1 MAAMNQ
7 PWLFIL
13 LFFFFFF
20 FSTIHLSSSQSF
32 FSQNLEAFYPF
43 FDPSPVPAPAP
54 APAPIP
60 ATANLLPPTNS
71 ILPPPP
77 PSGGGSSDGGTGNI
91 VKAVAATAASTFAVA
106 TLLFFFVTRYVI
118 ARRRKKSGGSVNG
131 GGPVVGGGGG
141 GESGGGPRQQVVGQ
155 FVRSGGNVKGLI
167 VDENGL
173 DVVYWRK
180 LEGQQSKKNGYQK
193 KVFQSPPEQGRGG
206 EEGEDDEDEESTSRN
221 EIPLLR
227 GRSSTSHFPIPP
239 PNYRIPSRNTSSVR
253 GGEIALAAV
262 EKSKPSPP
270 LPPPPARS
278 APPPPPPPPKQEVK
292 AAPPPPPPPPHA
304 RKFSAPPPP
313 PRTPNAP
320 PPPPPIKAAGAV
332 AAQTKTDESSSG
344 SGGQVKLK
352 PLHWDKVNKNN
363 ADHSMVWDKLHGG
376 SFRVDGDLMEAL
388 FGTVATN
395 RKSPNRDESN
405 TNSTTPNNNNF
416 TSPRSQIVILDP
428 RKSQNIA
435 IVLKSISISRKEL
448 LESLT
453 DGRGMDAELLEK
465 LMRIAPT
472 KEEETQILDF
482 TGDPTRL
489 ADAESF
495 LYHLLRSIPSAFTRA
510 NAMLFRANYA
520 AEISQFKESLQTLEM
535 GCKELRNRGLFVKLL
550 EAILKAGNRMNAGTS
565 RGNAQAFKLSSL
577 TKLSDVKSSDGK
589 TTLLHFVVEEVV
601 RSEGK
606 RGVLNR
612 NRSLSRNG
620 SINGSNSNSNNS
632 NSNDKEKEY
641 IMLGLPVVGG
651 LSAEFTNVKKA
662 AQIDYDTFAS
672 TCISI
677 ASRAAEVKQCL
688 VQCAVNGEGGLFSK
702 EMKGFLE
709 SADKEM
715 RVLRESQKE
724 VMDLVKRTT
733 EYYQAGSS
741 DSNSNSNNHPLQL
754 FVIIRDFLGMVD
766 NVCVEIARSLQ
777 RRKRPSSTS
786 SNGSSSPKSPAATKV
801 PVRFPNLPEHFLKE
815 RNPSSSSESDAEF

>member
-1 MAAMNQ
+1 MAQ
-7 PWLFIL
+7 PWLLICI
-13 LFFFFFF
+13 FF
-20 FSTIHLSSSQSF
+20 FSTYPIHLCSSQSF
-32 FSQNLEAFYPF
+32 PSQNLEAFYPF
-43 FDPSPVPAPAP
+43 FDLSPAPAP
-54 APAPIP
+54 APAIG
-60 ATANLLPPTNS
+60 NLSPQTTPGTPPEAA
-71 ILPPPP
+71 
-77 PSGGGSSDGGTGNI
+77 SGASDRGNRRI
-91 VKAVAATAASTFAVA
+91 VKAVAATAATTFVLAM
-106 TLLFFFVTRYVI
+106 LLFFFVSRYVI
-118 ARRRKKSGGSVNG
+118 ARRRKKDGGGSRVNG
-131 GGPVVGGGGG
+131 GGGAAAGG
-141 GESGGGPRQQVVGQ
+141 SGGPRQQ

-173 DVVYWRK
+173 DVVYWKK
-180 LEGQQSKKNGYQK
+180 LEGQSKKNGYQK
-193 KVFQSPPEQGRGG
+193 KIFQSPIEQSV
-206 EEGEDDEDEESTSRN
+206 EDEDEESTSRN

-227 GRSSTSHFPIPP
+227 GKSSTSQFSIPP
-239 PNYRIPSRNTSSVR
+239 QNASSVH
-253 GGEIALAAV
+253 GGEISLAAAA
-262 EKSKPSPP
+262 ERPKPIQQQFSPP
-270 LPPPPARS
+270 PARSAPAPPPPPPPPARKFPAPPPPPPPRNPS
-278 APPPPPPPPKQEVK
+278 APPPPPPPRNPS
-292 AAPPPPPPPPHA
+292 APPPPPPLRNP
-304 RKFSAPPPP
+304 SAPPPP
-313 PRTPNAP
+313 PPV
-320 PPPPPIKAAGAV
+320 KAAA
-332 AAQTKTDESSSG
+332 TKNAESSSSG
-344 SGGQVKLK
+344 SGGKVKLK

-363 ADHSMVWDKLHGG
+363 ADHSMVWDRLHSG

-395 RKSPNRDESN
+395 RKSPKSP
-405 TNSTTPNNNNF
+405 NSTNPNSHF

-428 RKSQNIA
+428 RKSQNVA
-435 IVLKSISISRKEL
+435 IVLKSIAISRKEL

-453 DGRGMDAELLEK
+453 DGRGMEAELLEK

-510 NAMLFRANYA
+510 NAMLFKANYA
-520 AEISQFKESLQTLEM
+520 SEVAQLKESLQTLEM

-606 RGVLNR
+606 RGVLSR
-612 NRSLSRNG
+612 DRSLNRTNSN
-620 SINGSNSNSNNS
+620 SSNSNSKD
-632 NSNDKEKEY
+632 DKEKEY

-651 LSAEFTNVKKA
+651 LSAEFTNVKKS
-662 AQIDYDTFAS
+662 AQIDYDSFAS

-677 ASRAAEVKQCL
+677 SSRAAEVKQCL
-688 VQCAVNGEGGLFSK
+688 VQCAVNGEGGEFSK

-709 SADKEM
+709 SSEKEM
-715 RVLRESQKE
+715 RILRESQKE
-724 VMDLVKRTT
+724 VIELVKRTT
-733 EYYQAGSS
+733 EYYQPGGSS
-741 DSNSNSNNHPLQL
+741 RDQGGHPLQL

-777 RRKRPSSTS
+777 KRKRRP
-786 SNGSSSPKSPAATKV
+786 SNGSSSPKSPVEAKV
-801 PVRFPNLPEHFLKE
+801 PVRFPNLPEHFLKVSS
-815 RNPSSSSESDAEF
+815 PSSSSESDTEF